1 MSNTEDMGKPYDQFI
16 LFGDSITQ
24 MSNDMQLG
32 FGLQPAL
39 QDAYSRKLDV
49 INRGFGGYNTDHAL
63 NVLPRFFPSP
73 EVANVRFMTIF
84 FGANDSCVPGQSQH
98 IPIPQFKENLKAL
111 AKHPAVLAQGP
122 DLRIIFI
129 TPPPVNEYQLEGFD
143 NGKNYNHPSRTAA
156 LAKAYGEAVKE
167 VGTDLGI
174 PTADIWTSFMT
185 SVGWGEGQPLI
196 GSRDL
201 PQNDAF
207 AALFVDGLHL
217 TGAGYRLVFAE
228 VLKVIEANWP
238 AQSPSALPMVYP
250 AWNAFD
256 L

>member
-1 MSNTEDMGKPYDQFI
+1 MSNTGDMGKPYDQFI

-49 INRGFGGYNTDHAL
+49 INRGFGGYNTNHAL

-73 EVANVRFMTIF
+73 EVATVRFMTIF

-98 IPIPQFKENLKAL
+98 IPIPEFKENLKAL
-111 AKHPAVLAQGP
+111 AKHPDVLAHGP

-129 TPPPVNEYQLEGFD
+129 TPPPINEYQLEGFD
-143 NGKNYNHPSRTAA
+143 NGKNYSHPSRTAA
-156 LAKAYGEAVKE
+156 LAKAYSEAVKE
-167 VGTDLGI
+167 VGTELGL

-185 SVGWGEGQPLI
+185 SVGWEEGQPLI

-201 PQNDAF
+201 PQNEAF

-217 TGAGYRLVFAE
+217 TGAGYRLAFAE
-228 VLKVIEANWP
+228 VMKVIETTWP
-238 AQSPSALPMVYP
+238 AQSPDALPMVYP